1 MAANQYYHPDLFKD
15 KVVLVTG
22 GRSGIGYGI
31 AQQFLSLGAK
41 LMICSRKE
49 EPLKKAAEELS
60 EHGPCAYATCDIRKT
75 EDIAQ
80 VADKIEEIYGR
91 LDILVNNAG
100 GQFPAPAELISENGW
115 AAVINN
121 NLNGTFYV
129 SQVMAKRFF
138 FNQKSGNIVNI
149 IANMHRGF
157 PGMAHTGAARAGV
170 ENLTKSLA
178 QEWSI
183 YNVRVNSV
191 APGTIESSG
200 LDQYPKEIQ
209 DRFEEGRK
217 DNLMKRFGTIEDIAN
232 AVSFYASPIS
242 SYVSGTTLYVDGM
255 EHLAG
260 DRNGLIKTLRSMMG

>member
-1 MAANQYYHPDLFKD
+1 MYQKDLFKD
-15 KVVLVTG
+15 KIILVTG

-31 AQQFLSLGAK
+31 ASQYLGLGAK

-49 EPLKKAAEELS
+49 EPLAKAAQELS
-60 EHGPCAYATCDIRKT
+60 KLGQCEYATCDIRKMDQI
-75 EDIAQ
+75 ENLAE
-80 VADKIEEIYGR
+80 KIRATYGR

-115 AAVINN
+115 AAVISN

-129 SQVMAKRFF
+129 SQVMAKSFF
-138 FNQKSGNIVNI
+138 MPQKKGCIVNI

-170 ENLTKSLA
+170 ENLTKTLA

-183 YNVRVNSV
+183 HNIRVNSV

-200 LDQYPKEIQ
+200 LAQYPQAIQ
-209 DRFEEGRK
+209 DQFEAGKKE
-217 DNLMKRFGTIEDIAN
+217 NLMGRFGTVEDIAN
-232 AVSFYASPIS
+232 AVSFFSSPLADYI
-242 SYVSGTTLYVDGM
+242 SGTTLYVDGM

-260 DRNGLIKTLRSMMG
+260 DRNGLIKTLRQMMSN